1 MAYPNK
7 NNGFLFLWTIPVSL
21 FLLAKP
27 RDGVRTNMADPRE
40 NVGELEAQTDLAP
53 DNSWRLEVGVGMET
67 RGQSSA
73 AASTQ
78 REHGA
83 WGN

>member
-27 RDGVRTNMADPRE
+27 RDGVRTNMADSRRKCRRIRSANRP
-40 NVGELEAQTDLAP
+40 GAGQQ
-53 DNSWRLEVGVGMET
+53 LEV
-67 RGQSSA
+67 RGGRGDGDKRTVICSSFNTA
-73 AASTQ
+73 
-78 REHGA
+78 GI
-83 WGN
+83 